1 MGGIGS
7 GEYDPIDIA
16 GLLVDVMVLIL
27 TGIKGQGSTVGQILA
42 IVVVLAMLT
51 VLVSSFGLVITA
63 FMGAIYIFI
72 RKSKGKHGKLE

>member
-51 VLVSSFGLVITA
+51 VLVSSFG
-63 FMGAIYIFI
+63 
-72 RKSKGKHGKLE
+72 